1 MKINV
6 STSGDILVD
15 DKIMASEEV
24 SRNIELLKM
33 AFADSEKIKKL
44 CREIE
49 TIRKDYNGK
58 GKETVAIKEE
68 YEVQSNS

>member
-6 STSGDILVD
+6 SIAGDILVD
-15 DKIMASEEV
+15 DKVMAIEEV

-33 AFADSEKIKKL
+33 AYADSEKIKKL
-44 CREIE
+44 CKEID

-58 GKETVAIKEE
+58 GKDTIPKGEE
-68 YEVQSNS
+68 

>member
-6 STSGDILVD
+6 SIAGDILVD
-15 DKIMASEEV
+15 DKVMVIEDV

-33 AFADSEKIKKL
+33 AYADSEKIKKL
-44 CREIE
+44 CKEID

-58 GKETVAIKEE
+58 GKDAAVTAKGEE
-68 YEVQSNS
+68 

>member
-6 STSGDILVD
+6 STAGDILVD
-15 DKIMASEEV
+15 DKVMAIEEV

-44 CREIE
+44 CKEIE

-58 GKETVAIKEE
+58 GKDTIVVKEE
-68 YEVQSNS
+68 E

>member
-15 DKIMASEEV
+15 DKVMAIEEV

-44 CREIE
+44 CKEIE

-58 GKETVAIKEE
+58 GKDTIVVIKEE
-68 YEVQSNS
+68 E

>member
-15 DKIMASEEV
+15 DKVMVIEEV

-44 CREIE
+44 CKEIE

-58 GKETVAIKEE
+58 GKDTIAVMAVKEE
-68 YEVQSNS
+68 E